1 MALEKGEGDLVAA
14 EVVGKKG
21 ADAAGSQD
29 VEARF
34 WYRQGLWEV
43 LHIGG
48 RGVLVPEWAKA
59 GG

>member
-1 MALEKGEGDLVAA
+1 MALEEGEGDLVAVK
-14 EVVGKKG
+14 VVGEEG

-43 LHIGG
+43 HVGG
-48 RGVLVPEWAKA
+48 RSVGS
-59 GG
+59 